1 MEHLKEFK
9 EYDESLFDKFTDVV
23 KNLLPGLK
31 KAGEDDTISK
41 LKDLVQHADEK
52 EFLKQQSGDIIKAI
66 ATVGISGIPV
76 PFPIT
81 PLLIIVGKKYNFNVL
96 PQDQQHLLDDE
107 MKPTPDKVKDSI
119 FNKTAT
125 FVKDTWTATKREGRE
140 TKQAMTILER
150 MIKGDKVSDIKTD
163 WT

>member
-1 MEHLKEFK
+1 MKSKDLLKAALDNLSNMS
-9 EYDESLFDKFTDVV
+9 DERVKKLSEEKGIVISEEPKLIEWLQYADKFKDSIFNKTATFV
-23 KNLLPGLK
+23 KDTWTVTKREGRETKQAMTILNRMIK
-31 KAGEDDTISK
+31 DDKVS
-41 LKDLVQHADEK
+41 DNEK

-107 MKPTPDKVKDSI
+107 MKLTPGEAH
-119 FNKTAT
+119 T
-125 FVKDTWTATKREGRE
+125 
-140 TKQAMTILER
+140 
-150 MIKGDKVSDIKTD
+150 DI
-163 WT
+163 